1 MTLIFLKRIILME
14 IVLIMVSLFEQ
25 KDFVI
30 DNVQRRTLW
39 DYNFLLSN
47 KIDKEEV
54 IKILNLNLKLKEKHN
69 KNSDN

>member
-1 MTLIFLKRIILME
+1 ME